1 MNQEAKHKSGSGT
14 RNEAQ
19 PAITGKKC
27 PTCGSPVHADAHK
40 PRVRS
45 CPRCGEWLD
54 PQGELARIG
63 TASNGRDTWPGG
75 EEYAD
80 LV

>member
-1 MNQEAKHKSGSGT
+1 MNQEAKDKSGS
-14 RNEAQ
+14 RSKNEARL
-19 PAITGKKC
+19 ATAGKKC
-27 PTCGSPVHADAHK
+27 PTCGSPVHVDARK
-40 PRVRS
+40 PRVGS

-54 PQGELARIG
+54 PQGGLVPIG
-63 TASNGRDTWPGG
+63 TASNGRDAWPGG